1 MGVAIL
7 PHRVLQQGTPLPE
20 YTYTGS
26 HQLID
31 DGDGNWRIK
40 FLTSG
45 TLTLKKAADVD
56 IFCVGGGGAGGSATL
71 RYTYY
76 DSDSET
82 NKTDYSQDWTGGGGG
97 GGGKTA
103 TLKAQSLAAGT
114 AYSVVVGSGGT
125 PTAYTSY
132 RTYYYGGSGGTSKFG
147 SLVSAAGGGYGRKQ
161 ADVSVDDDGDVTISY
176 SRSYGGSGGS
186 GGSGYGGNGGSNGSN
201 GGGMNNYHYGNYG
214 TGQGTTTREF
224 GDSTGALYAGGGG
237 CGVTPDGGASYSA
250 RGYGGSGG
258 GGDGASSAN
267 AAGSSGSANTGGGGG
282 GTGGHDTGYSVSD
295 GKPGSGGSG
304 IVIIRNAR

>member
-7 PHRVLQQGTPLPE
+7 PHRVLQQGAKLPE

-76 DSDSET
+76 DEDSGT
-82 NKTDYSQDWTGGGGG
+82 NKTDYSQAWRGGGGG

-103 TLKAQSLAAGT
+103 TLKAQSLAGGT
-114 AYSVVVGSGGT
+114 AYSVVVGSGGA

-132 RTYYYGGSGGTSKFG
+132 NTYYYGGSGGTSGFG
-147 SLVSAAGGGYGRKQ
+147 LRASAERLVSAYGGDYGYY
-161 ADVSVDDDGDVTISY
+161 AGDVGSSY
-176 SRSYGGSGGS
+176 PNGGNGGS
-186 GGSGYGGNGGSNGSN
+186 GGSGYAGNGGSNGGN
-201 GGGMNNYHYGNYG
+201 GGGQNSVNFGRYGR
-214 TGQGTTTREF
+214 GQGTTTREF
-224 GDSTGALYAGGGG
+224 GEASGALYAGGGG
-237 CGVTPDGGASYSA
+237 CGVTPEGGADYSA

-282 GTGGHDTGYSVSD
+282 GTGGHATLYAAND

>member
-7 PHRVLQQGTPLPE
+7 PHRVLQQGAKLPE

-31 DGDGNWRIK
+31 DGNGNWRIK

-76 DSDSET
+76 DWDSGT
-82 NKTDYSQDWTGGGGG
+82 DKTDYSQNWCGGGGG

-103 TLKAQSLAAGT
+103 TLKAQSLAGGT
-114 AYSVVVGSGGT
+114 AYSVVVGSGGA
-125 PTAYTSY
+125 PTAYVRY
-132 RTYYYGGSGGTSKFG
+132 NTYYYGGSGGISRFG
-147 SLVSAAGGGYGRKQ
+147 SLVSAYGGEYGRHN
-161 ADVSVDDDGDVTISY
+161 ADVSVDDDGDVTIS
-176 SRSYGGSGGS
+176 RCHPCGGSGGS
-186 GGSGYGGNGGSNGSN
+186 GGSGYGGDGGSNGGN
-201 GGGMNNYHYGNYG
+201 GGGQNSSSFGRYG

-224 GDSTGALYAGGGG
+224 GEASGALYAGGGG
-237 CGVTPDGGASYSA
+237 CGVTPEGGASYSA
-250 RGYGGSGG
+250 RGNGGSGG

-282 GTGGHDTGYSVSD
+282 GTGGHATLYAAND